1 MRKSTILHTA
11 NTQHKQVNFW
21 DQSLQ
26 QILRAFFQ
34 PKTKGRT
41 IYTTMTKN
49 WTTSIPLLKRLT
61 ERTDQALETIKLST
75 SIWIA
80 NSRWAQSKLIKTREA
95 VQIFWAKGIL
105 IMIMKMHHNQ
115 LIKRCTSGRT
125 SMTTQQISLLS
136 VLRTYRNQQ

>member
-1 MRKSTILHTA
+1 MRKSTILLIA
-11 NTQHKQVNFW
+11 NTQHKQVSFLDRN
-21 DQSLQ
+21 LQ
-26 QILRAFFQ
+26 QILKVCSQ
-34 PKTKGRT
+34 LKMKERT
-41 IYTTMTKN
+41 INTTMTKN

-61 ERTDQALETIKLST
+61 ERTGQALETIKLST

-80 NSRWAQSKLIKTREA
+80 NSRWAQSKLIKTREV
-95 VQIFWAKGIL
+95 VQTFWAKGIL